1 VRPAPSPADVGAFAA
16 SLVAGIQT
24 APSAELPGQK
34 QKGRKRK
41 GAAEATATGAD
52 AAAGG
57 EGENAGEASQP
68 AKKPR
73 KKAQPRPKG
82 GNRRVAMR
90 KPGDVMEGEE
100 NDDADRESAAAAVV
114 ARKRARYVP
123 S

>member
-1 VRPAPSPADVGAFAA
+1 
-16 SLVAGIQT
+16 LVAGIQT
-24 APSAELPGQK
+24 APGAGVPVQK
-34 QKGRKRK
+34 PKGRKRK
-41 GAAEATATGAD
+41 GAAEATGTD
-52 AAAGG
+52 AVAGG

-90 KPGDVMEGEE
+90 KPGEAIEGEE

-114 ARKRARYVP
+114 AKKRARYVP
-123 S
+123 SELSLVA